1 MTIILFIFV
10 LAVLILVHELGH
22 FWVAKRAGVR
32 VEEFG
37 IGFPPR
43 LWSLKKGETVYSLNL
58 IPFGGFVKMLGENT
72 LEDGLADEG
81 SLATK
86 SRLAQAGV
94 LVAGV
99 AANFLIAW
107 FLLSAALMI
116 GLPSAVGTAPT
127 GLEITNPIL
136 MITSVQSGS
145 PAEAAGLKP
154 GDEVISATT
163 PDEFVAGISSAG
175 ENKVMVTVKSAGEGI
190 AREVMIQPEVGL
202 IAEGVPGI
210 GVGVDLVGIAKAGP
224 LTALWQGLLFTLRL
238 VALIVTGFFNL
249 IKEALLGEANVVR
262 SLVGPIGLA
271 GLVGDAQMIGLGYL
285 LAFVAFISV
294 NLAVLNLIPF
304 PALDGG
310 RLLILAI
317 EGVIGKTLP
326 VKLVG
331 YLNLIGFIL
340 LIGLMLAVTYG
351 DILRLF

>member
-1 MTIILFIFV
+1 MTIVLFIIV
-10 LAVLILVHELGH
+10 LTFLILVHELGH

-43 LWSLKKGETVYSLNL
+43 LWGLKRGETFYSINL

-72 LEDGLADEG
+72 LEGGLADEG

-99 AANFLIAW
+99 VANFLIAW

-116 GLPSAVGTAPT
+116 GLPAAVGTAPA
-127 GLEITNPIL
+127 GLEVTDPIL
-136 MITSVQSGS
+136 MITSVQGGS
-145 PAEAAGLKP
+145 PAETAGLKP
-154 GDEVISATT
+154 GDEVISAAT
-163 PDEFVAGISSAG
+163 PDEFVTGIAAARDTVTITVRSAG
-175 ENKVMVTVKSAGEGI
+175 EEGI
-190 AREVMIQPEVGL
+190 REVIIRPKVGL

-210 GVGVDLVGIAKAGP
+210 GVGVDLVGMAKAGP
-224 LTALWQGLLFTLRL
+224 LAALWQGLLFTLRL
-238 VALIVTGFFNL
+238 VGLIVTGFFTL
-249 IKEALLGEANVVR
+249 IKEAVLGEANMVK

-317 EGVIGKTLP
+317 EGIIGKTLP
-326 VKLVG
+326 AKLVG
-331 YLNLIGFIL
+331 YLNLIGFVL
-340 LIGLMLAVTYG
+340 LISLMLAVTYG
-351 DILRLF
+351 DLIRLF

>member
-1 MTIILFIFV
+1 MTIVLFIIV
-10 LAVLILVHELGH
+10 LAFLILVHELGH
-22 FWVAKRAGVR
+22 FWAAKRAGVR

-43 LWSLKKGETVYSLNL
+43 LWGLKRGETFYSINL
-58 IPFGGFVKMLGENT
+58 VPFGGFVKMLGENT
-72 LEDGLADEG
+72 LEGGLADEG

-99 AANFLIAW
+99 TANFLIAW

-116 GLPSAVGTAPT
+116 GLPAAVGTAPA
-127 GLEITNPIL
+127 GLEVTNPIL
-136 MITSVQSGS
+136 MITSVQPGS
-145 PAEAAGLKP
+145 PAETAGLKP
-154 GDEVISATT
+154 GDEILSAVT
-163 PDEFVAGISSAG
+163 PDEFVGGISSAG
-175 ENKVMVTVKSAGEGI
+175 EDKVMVTVKSAGEEI

-210 GVGVDLVGIAKAGP
+210 GVGVDLVGVAKAGP

-238 VALIVTGFFNL
+238 VGLIVTGFFTL
-249 IKEALLGEANVVR
+249 IKEAILGETNVVK

-271 GLVGDAQMIGLGYL
+271 GLVGDAQTIGLGYL

-310 RLLILAI
+310 RLLILVI
-317 EGVIGKTLP
+317 EGVMGKTLP

-331 YLNLIGFIL
+331 YLNLAGFVL

-351 DILRLF
+351 DLLRLF